1 MGLGMGD
8 VLLQI
13 RRPGAPAPGSPRVY
27 IETYG
32 CQMNVADT
40 DLVRGLL
47 GERGYGAA
55 ATPAEA
61 DVILLNTCAVREKA
75 EERVLARALELRAEK
90 RKRPGVVLGI
100 TGCMAEHLRDKLLE
114 RAPWVDVVVG
124 PDGYRRLPGLVDE
137 ARSGGNSSEGASLRS
152 APRSA
157 KPRGA
162 PPLVDV
168 RLDKNETY
176 EGLDTAPGGDGV
188 SGFVTVQRGC
198 DKFCTFCVVPFT
210 RGRERGTPPRE
221 ILRQVRALAA

>member
-1 MGLGMGD
+1 MGD
-8 VLLQI
+8 ALLQI
-13 RRPGAPAPGSPRVY
+13 RKPSATASAPMAGAPKVY

-55 ATPAEA
+55 ATAAEA

-75 EERVLARALELRAEK
+75 EERVLARAFELKAEK

-100 TGCMAEHLRDKLLE
+100 TGCMAEHLREQLLD

-124 PDGYRRLPGLVDE
+124 PDSYRRLPGLVDE
-137 ARSGGNSSEGASLRS
+137 ARTGVAD
-152 APRSA
+152 
-157 KPRGA
+157 
-162 PPLVDV
+162 PLIDV

-176 EGLDTAPGGDGV
+176 EGLDADPRAPGGDVV
-188 SGFVTVQRGC
+188 SAYVTIQRGC
-198 DKFCTFCVVPFT
+198 DKFCSFC
-210 RGRERGTPPRE
+210 
-221 ILRQVRALAA
+221 